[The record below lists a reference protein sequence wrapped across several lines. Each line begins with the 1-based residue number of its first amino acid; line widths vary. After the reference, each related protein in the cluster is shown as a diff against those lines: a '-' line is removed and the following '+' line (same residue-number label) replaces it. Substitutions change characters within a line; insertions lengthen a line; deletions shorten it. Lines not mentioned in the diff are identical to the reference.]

1 MDHDFKKFV
10 RRLYGSQKKMAQA
23 LSVTEN
29 TVSNWVLRNPYPML
43 KHAPQ
48 LVRDCNTTN
57 VEIMSEVLAHAE
69 TVKHTASE
77 D

>member
-1 MDHDFKKFV
+1 
-10 RRLYGSQKKMAQA
+10 MAQA

-43 KHAPQ
+43 KHAPRI
-48 LVRDCNTTN
+48 VKDCNTTN

-69 TVKHTASE
+69 NVKHVNT
-77 D
+77 